1 MHPGVSSSLRRI
13 RFQPSET
20 RAEISSSDV
29 ERFFEGMS
37 RNVESGCFVLS
48 VEFCHSLR
56 AFLCRESCLA
66 GKILRDPMLIGALC
80 AVDLGDQVLCA
91 ECLDLVRG
99 LLEMDD
105 SDAIPFDLIGEF
117 VSGTVCNYDGDVGM
131 MTSAV
136 LVWNAMA
143 GRTTVIP
150 DDLVPKIIHLFQIHR
165 CDDDSESKY
174 MFMLGE
180 LPETDVHNRF
190 LLYLAVIEAFETYLC
205 NIANGDY
212 AEVVVDNLFELSLSA
227 CHEVSVR
234 ALAALVGAAG
244 CHPEV
249 FHSRFHIWEAGDK
262 LACRLDTFKRRE
274 NTEGVQILLQL
285 FSMITK
291 LNTENENMTLL
302 ANRNILPNVLIE
314 LIDVNGPEFF
324 LPCCDILNA
333 FVAGIPRYANV
344 IVSNEL
350 VHLVLSKYNPHM
362 DTECKTA
369 TARLFSELILAVSK
383 SHIPD
388 ICRHLEILRDFPDFL
403 RIGTDTDFEKFIS
416 CLARI
421 SRHQT
426 DNPNLEQFF
435 QHLRTIDFDD
445 IISADRRTLTDACK
459 RSLRKLQHH
468 LHVIQCDA

>member
-1 MHPGVSSSLRRI
+1 MHPVVSSSFRRV
-13 RFQPSET
+13 RLQPSEN
-20 RAEISSSDV
+20 RVEISSSDV
-29 ERFFEGMS
+29 ERFVEEMA
-37 RNVESGCFVLS
+37 RDVESGCFVLS
-48 VEFCHSLR
+48 VEFCHLLR
-56 AFLCRESCLA
+56 SFLCRESCLA
-66 GKILRDPMLIGALC
+66 VKILRDPMLIGALC
-80 AVDLGDQVLCA
+80 AVDLSDQVLCA
-91 ECLDLVRG
+91 ECVDLVRG

-105 SDAIPFDLIGEF
+105 SDTIPFDLIGEF
-117 VSGTVCNYDGDVGM
+117 VSGVVSNYDCDVGM
-131 MTSAV
+131 MISAV
-136 LVWNAMA
+136 SVWNAMA
-143 GRTTVIP
+143 RRTTMIP
-150 DDLVPKIIHLFQIHR
+150 DDLVPKIIHFFQKHR
-165 CDDDSESKY
+165 IDDDSESKY

-180 LPETDVHNRF
+180 LPETDVQSRF
-190 LLYLAVIEAFETYLC
+190 LLYLAVIDAFETYLC
-205 NIANGDY
+205 NIANCEY
-212 AEVVVDNLFELSLSA
+212 ADVVMDNLFELSLSA
-227 CHEVSVR
+227 CHEVSVK
-234 ALAALVGAAG
+234 ALAALVSAPG

-302 ANRNILPNVLIE
+302 ANRNVLPNVLIE
-314 LIDVNGPEFF
+314 LIDLNGPEFF
-324 LPCCDILNA
+324 LPCCDILIS

-350 VHLVLSKYNPHM
+350 VHLVLSKYNLHM
-362 DTECKTA
+362 DTKCKIA

-388 ICRHLEILRDFPDFL
+388 ICRHLEIIREFSDFL

-426 DNPNLEQFF
+426 DNPDLEQLF
-435 QHLRTIDFDD
+435 QHLSTIDFDEL
-445 IISADRRTLTDACK
+445 ISADRRTLTDACK
-459 RSLRKLQHH
+459 RNLRKLQRH
-468 LHVIQCDA
+468 LHVIPCDV